1 VCIMNATKIPVI
13 LDTDIGLD
21 IDDTWALGLLLK
33 CPELDVKLI
42 TTTTGNT
49 LIKTKIVAKFLET
62 TGFYDIA
69 IGMGVPDSSYK
80 GPQAPWVKNYDLSQY
95 PGNIYENC
103 KEVLCSTIIKSSVP
117 ITLIGTGPLGNIAEA
132 LKFNSKIAQ
141 NARFV
146 GMCGSIRFGY
156 EGKPEQI
163 AEYNVMGN
171 IKACKEVFQAEW
183 EKTIT
188 PLDTCGNIVLSGK
201 NFEQFINN
209 DNPIVNSIKEN
220 YEIWANSP
228 SIRRLI
234 NSNTKENRSSILFDT
249 VAIYLA
255 FSEDLLNVENLK
267 IEVTD
272 TGLTMISDNGN
283 EIRCATSW
291 KDVQAFKDLIVN
303 RLTNYS

>member
-1 VCIMNATKIPVI
+1 MNATKIPVI

-62 TGFYDIA
+62 TGFYDIP
-69 IGMGVPDSSYK
+69 IGKGIPDSSYK
-80 GPQAPWVKNYDLSQY
+80 GPQAHWVKNYDLSQY
-95 PGNIYENC
+95 PGKIYENC
-103 KEVLCSTIIKSSVP
+103 IEVLCSTIIESSDP

-132 LKFNSKIAQ
+132 LKFNPKIAQ

-146 GMCGSIRFGY
+146 GMLGSIRIGY

-171 IKACKEVFQAEW
+171 INACKEVFKAEW

-188 PLDTCGNIVLSGK
+188 PLDSCGNIILSGK
-201 NFEQFINN
+201 NFEQFMNA
-209 DNPIVNSIKEN
+209 DNSIVNSIKEN

-228 SIRRLI
+228 SIRRLM
-234 NSNTKENRSSILFDT
+234 NSNTKEKKSSILFDT

-255 FSEDLLNVENLK
+255 FSEDLMNIENLK

-272 TGLTMISDNGN
+272 TGLTKISDIGN

-303 RLTNYS
+303 RLIN